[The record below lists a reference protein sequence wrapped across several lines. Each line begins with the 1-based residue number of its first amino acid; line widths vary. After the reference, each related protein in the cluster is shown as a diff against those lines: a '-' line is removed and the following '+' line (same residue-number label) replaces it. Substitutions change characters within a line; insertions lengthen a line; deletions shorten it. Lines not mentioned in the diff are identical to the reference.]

1 MLCTPKHCAVNIALH
16 RNLHR
21 IEETCP
27 CHGPFVGKSVASQE
41 GTLDVAL
48 CEHRDLPQVI
58 NATQTAVNGEL
69 DLSVIAKQN
78 RQSLSVMTHRQTVTF
93 ERVKR
98 SRGMCS
104 YPLHAY
110 LTSRRLA
117 RSRSCVVEAKLRP
130 PIGSAAPTVVPTYPI
145 GTPGCVGPP
154 HRTRVSSA
162 RMDHTKK
169 QRYVIHTSHLANSSR
184 QIKVD

>member
-58 NATQTAVNGEL
+58 HATQTAVNDEQRVVGNCQAEQ
-69 DLSVIAKQN
+69 A
-78 RQSLSVMTHRQTVTF
+78 VTF
-93 ERVKR
+93 CHDAYTNGDFREGYKR

-104 YPLHAY
+104 HPLHAY

-117 RSRSCVVEAKLRP
+117 RFRSFVVEAKLRP
-130 PIGSAAPTVVPTYPI
+130 PIGSAAY
-145 GTPGCVGPP
+145 C
-154 HRTRVSSA
+154 
-162 RMDHTKK
+162 
-169 QRYVIHTSHLANSSR
+169 
-184 QIKVD
+184 